1 MKLLLDKLK
10 LFHYTVFTVERDRR
24 NKGADNMTSQEMMK
38 AQCGKGQHFENIAE
52 LGESPDWVFASL
64 DDAPNW
70 VLRDYPL
77 GSVDPNIE
85 TIFGYESKAFM
96 ARQYK

>member
-1 MKLLLDKLK
+1 
-10 LFHYTVFTVERDRR
+10 
-24 NKGADNMTSQEMMK
+24 MTSQEMMK

-52 LGESPDWVFASL
+52 IGESPD
-64 DDAPNW
+64 W